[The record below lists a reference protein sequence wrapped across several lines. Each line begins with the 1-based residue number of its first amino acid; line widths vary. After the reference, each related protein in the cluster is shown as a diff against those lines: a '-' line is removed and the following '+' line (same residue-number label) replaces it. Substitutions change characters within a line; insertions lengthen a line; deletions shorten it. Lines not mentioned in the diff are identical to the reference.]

1 MSSVRS
7 VVKKN
12 FLMQRSIPARI
23 LVRPAVLLLG
33 SAFIVLRAVAGTADV
48 PAWIEKSNANAKVLL
63 DATNK
68 FGPEGASST
77 GIPGFDDQVTDL
89 GPGINERADAAVIG
103 ARDELK
109 KRQMVETDA
118 LVRQD
123 LEILIQSCDDT
134 LETNR
139 LQKKHLAPFIDVGQL
154 IFFGEFGLLQD
165 QIDAARRPSALA
177 RLKLYTGLTPG
188 STPITQLAR
197 DRYNEAAADP
207 AHLGSFKDRI
217 QQAISNTSRYVTGIR
232 GLYAKYGLD
241 KLEGAPAALDAL
253 EKQLKE
259 YNDWAASTVLPRART
274 DFRLPAELYADNLKN
289 VGLDIPP
296 QELMQKALISF
307 GEIRNEM
314 QTLAPLVAKE
324 IGLAATDYREVIKA
338 LKKEQLPRDQVESYY
353 AGVIKQVEE
362 IIRREHIVT
371 LPGRAMI
378 MRLASEAEN
387 AAQPAPHMQPPP
399 LINNKGERGQFILT
413 TGNPPAKDGA
423 KTDGYDDF
431 THKSATWTLT
441 AHEGRPGHELQF
453 SAMVERGVSQAR
465 SLFAFNSVNV
475 EGWALY
481 AEAELKPYEPLAGQ
495 LIALQARLQRAARA
509 FLDPMLNLGLIS
521 PERATQILME
531 DVGLSAAMTKQ
542 EVDRY
547 TFRAPGQATAYFYG
561 YLKLMELRTATE
573 VALGAKFNRQEFNDY
588 LIGQG
593 LLPPQLLAKAVREE
607 FIPAQLKK

>member
-1 MSSVRS
+1 MHRYIPPSARAAL
-7 VVKKN
+7 
-12 FLMQRSIPARI
+12 FL
-23 LVRPAVLLLG
+23 G
-33 SAFIVLRAVAGTADV
+33 GAFLATRAFAGTADV

-63 DATNK
+63 DATNE
-68 FGPEGASST
+68 FQPEGASST
-77 GIPGFDDQVTDL
+77 GIPGFDDKIADL
-89 GPGINERADAAVIG
+89 KPGINERFDAATIK
-103 ARDELK
+103 ARDDLA
-109 KRQMVETDA
+109 KRLLVETDP

-123 LEILIQSCDDT
+123 LDILIQSCNDT

-139 LQKKHLAPFIDVGQL
+139 LQRKYLAAFIDVGQL
-154 IFFGEFGLLQD
+154 IFFGEFGLLQE
-165 QIDAARRPSALA
+165 QVDAARRPAALA
-177 RLKLYTGLTPG
+177 RLRKYTGLEPG
-188 STPITQLAR
+188 TTPITQLAK

-207 AHLGSFKDRI
+207 AHLGSFKDRV
-217 QQAISNTSRYVTGIR
+217 QQAIANSARYISGIR
-232 GLYAKYGLD
+232 DLYKKYGLD
-241 KLEGAPAALDAL
+241 KLEGGPAALDAL
-253 EKQLKE
+253 EQQLKE
-259 YNDWAASTVLPRART
+259 YNDWAQTTVLPRART

-296 QELMQKALISF
+296 QELMQKALVAF
-307 GEIRNEM
+307 AEIRNEM
-314 QTLAPLVAKE
+314 QSIAPLVAKE
-324 IGLAATDYREVIKA
+324 RGLGVTDYREVIKA
-338 LKKEQLPRDQVESYY
+338 LKREQLPRDQVEAYY
-353 AGVIKQVEE
+353 ATVIAKIED
-362 IIRREHIVT
+362 IIRRERIVT

-431 THKSATWTLT
+431 THKAAAWTLT

-481 AEAELKPYEPLAGQ
+481 AEAELKPYEPLEGQ

-509 FLDPMLNLGLIS
+509 FLDPMLNLGMITR
-521 PERATQILME
+521 ERAHDILTQ
-531 DVGLSAAMTKQ
+531 DVGLSEAMAKQ

-547 TFRAPGQATAYFYG
+547 TFRSPGQATAYFYG

-573 VALGAKFNRQEFNDY
+573 VALGPKFDRQAFNDY

-593 LLPPQLLAKAVREE
+593 LLPPQLLAKAVKEE
-607 FIPAQLKK
+607 FIPSQLKK

>member
-1 MSSVRS
+1 MNRY
-7 VVKKN
+7 
-12 FLMQRSIPARI
+12 LPTSIRA
-23 LVRPAVLLLG
+23 AALLLVG
-33 SAFIVLRAVAGTADV
+33 TLLLPATRAGTTDI
-48 PAWIEKSNANAKVLL
+48 PAWIEKSNANAKVVL
-63 DATNK
+63 DATNH
-68 FGPEGASST
+68 FSPEGASST
-77 GIPGFDDQVTDL
+77 GIAGFDDKVADL
-89 GPGINERADAAVIG
+89 GPGINERTDDAIIG

-109 KRQMVETDA
+109 KRMMVETDA

-123 LEILIQSCDDT
+123 LEILVQSCDDT

-139 LQKKHLAPFIDVGQL
+139 LQKKHLARFIDVGQL

-165 QIDAARRPSALA
+165 QVDATRRPAALL
-177 RLKLYTGLTPG
+177 RLKRYTGLAPG
-188 STPITQLAR
+188 TTPITQLAK

-217 QQAISNTSRYVTGIR
+217 QQAIANTARYTTGIR
-232 GLYAKYGLD
+232 GLYSKYGLD
-241 KLEGAPAALDAL
+241 KLDGAAAALDAL
-253 EKQLKE
+253 EKQLKD
-259 YNDWAASTVLPRART
+259 YNEWVTAVVLPRART
-274 DFRLPAELYADNLKN
+274 DFRLPAEIYADNLKN

-296 QELMQKALISF
+296 QELMQKALVSF
-307 GEIRNEM
+307 AEIRNEM
-314 QTLAPLVAKE
+314 QALAPLVARE
-324 IGLAATDYREVIKA
+324 HGLTVTDYREVMKA
-338 LKKEQLPRDQVESYY
+338 LKKDQLPRDQVEAYY
-353 AGVIKQVEE
+353 AGIITQIED

-399 LINNKGERGQFILT
+399 LINNKGERGQFVLT
-413 TGNPPAKDGA
+413 TGNPPAAGGA
-423 KTDGYDDF
+423 PTQSYDDF
-431 THKSATWTLT
+431 THKSAAWTLT

-481 AEAELKPYEPLAGQ
+481 AEAEMKPYEPLAGQ
-495 LIALQARLQRAARA
+495 LFALQARLQRAARA
-509 FLDPMLNLGLIS
+509 FIDPMLNLGLMTR
-521 PERATQILME
+521 ERAHDILTQ
-531 DVGLSAAMTKQ
+531 DVGLSEPMTKQ

-573 VALGAKFNRQEFNDY
+573 VALGPKFNRQTFNDY
-588 LIGQG
+588 IIGQG
-593 LLPPQLLAKAVREE
+593 LLPPPLLAKAIRED

>member
-1 MSSVRS
+1 MNRYIPVILRS
-7 VVKKN
+7 
-12 FLMQRSIPARI
+12 
-23 LVRPAVLLLG
+23 AVLLLG
-33 SAFIVLRAVAGTADV
+33 GAFLAAPALAGTDDI
-48 PAWIEKSNANAKVLL
+48 PAWIEKSNANAKVVL
-63 DATNK
+63 DATNN
-68 FGPEGASST
+68 FQPEGASST
-77 GIPGFDDQVTDL
+77 GIPGFDDKIADL
-89 GPGINERADAAVIG
+89 KPGINERFDAATIG
-103 ARDELK
+103 ARDELA
-109 KRQMVETDA
+109 KRLLVETDP

-123 LEILIQSCDDT
+123 LEILIQSCNDT

-139 LQKKHLAPFIDVGQL
+139 LQRKHLAAFTDVGQL

-165 QIDAARRPSALA
+165 QVDASRRPAALA
-177 RLKLYTGLTPG
+177 RLKLYTGLMPGTTPV
-188 STPITQLAR
+188 TQLAK

-207 AHLGSFKDRI
+207 VHLGSFKDRI
-217 QQAISNTSRYVTGIR
+217 QQAVANTARYTSGIR
-232 GLYAKYGLD
+232 SLYAKYGLD
-241 KLEGAPAALDAL
+241 KLDGAAAALDAL

-259 YNDWAASTVLPRART
+259 YNEWATAAVLPRART

-296 QELMQKALISF
+296 QELMQKALVSF

-314 QTLAPLVAKE
+314 QALAPLVAKE
-324 IGLAATDYREVIKA
+324 HGLTVTDYRDVIKA
-338 LKKEQLPRDQVESYY
+338 LKKDQVPKDQVEAYY
-353 AGVIKQVEE
+353 AGVIKQVED
-362 IIRREHIVT
+362 IIRRERIVT

-399 LINNKGERGQFILT
+399 LINNKGERGQFVLT

-431 THKSATWTLT
+431 THRAAAWTLT

-481 AEAELKPYEPLAGQ
+481 AEAEMKPYEPLDGQ
-495 LIALQARLQRAARA
+495 LFALQARLQRAARA
-509 FLDPMLNLGLIS
+509 FIDPMLNLGLMTR
-521 PERATQILME
+521 ERAHDILTQ
-531 DVGLSAAMTKQ
+531 DVGLSEAMTKQ

-547 TFRAPGQATAYFYG
+547 TFRSPGQATAYFYG

-573 VALGAKFNRQEFNDY
+573 VALGPKFDRQAFNDY
-588 LIGQG
+588 IIGQG
-593 LLPPQLLAKAVREE
+593 LLPPALLAKAVRED
-607 FIPAQLKK
+607 FIPSQLKK